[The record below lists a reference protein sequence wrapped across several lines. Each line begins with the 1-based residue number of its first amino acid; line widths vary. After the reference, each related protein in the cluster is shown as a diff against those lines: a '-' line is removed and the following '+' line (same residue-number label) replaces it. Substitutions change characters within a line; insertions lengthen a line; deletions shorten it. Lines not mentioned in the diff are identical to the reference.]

1 MVPIK
6 EALTFDD
13 VTLAPKY
20 SEILPSD
27 VDTSIKLT
35 ETLKLKIPLLSSAM
49 DTVTESKMAIAIA
62 KSGGLGIIHRNL
74 DIKKQILEIKK
85 VKKQKLLVGA
95 AVGAGPN
102 EFNRAEGILKENI
115 DMIVV
120 DTAHG
125 HTKKV
130 SEIIKF
136 IKKNKNKR
144 TALCAGNIAT
154 PEAAKFLL
162 KLGVDI
168 IKEGVDLIVVDTA
181 HGHTKKVGE
190 IIRFIKKIKNNKIAL
205 CAGNIATPEAAKY
218 LIKLGV
224 DIIKIGIGPGSIC
237 TTRLVAG
244 IGVPQLSAI
253 LSVRNGIKNKNVK
266 IISDGGIKYS
276 GDLAKA
282 FAAGADAVM
291 IGSLFA
297 GTDET
302 PGKLIKKNGKLF
314 KSFRGMGSV
323 GAMNKGSADRYFQT
337 KQKDSSKY
345 VPEGVEGFV
354 KYKGDVGSIVYKLI
368 GGLKSSMGYLGSKN
382 IIKLRNKP
390 NFVKIT
396 KAGFYESMV
405 HNVDVVK
412 NDSKY

>member
-1 MVPIK
+1 MIMVPIK

-13 VTLAPKY
+13 VTLVPKY
-20 SEILPSD
+20 SEVLPSE
-27 VDTSIKLT
+27 VDTSIKFT

-62 KSGGLGIIHRNL
+62 KAGGLGIIHRNL
-74 DIKKQILEIKK
+74 DIKKQVFEIKK
-85 VKKQKLLVGA
+85 VKKQNLMVGA
-95 AVGAGPN
+95 AVGAGLK
-102 EFNRAEGILKENI
+102 EFKRAKALLKENV

-130 SEIIKF
+130 SEIIRF
-136 IKKNKNKR
+136 IKKLKNKK

-154 PEAAKFLL
+154 TDAAKF
-162 KLGVDI
+162 
-168 IKEGVDLIVVDTA
+168 
-181 HGHTKKVGE
+181 
-190 IIRFIKKIKNNKIAL
+190 
-205 CAGNIATPEAAKY
+205 

-224 DIIKIGIGPGSIC
+224 DIIKVGIGPGSIC

-253 LSVRNGIKNKNVK
+253 LNVRNGIKKRNVK
-266 IISDGGIKYS
+266 LISDGGIKYS

-302 PGKLIKKNGKLF
+302 PGKLIKKMENYLKVLE
-314 KSFRGMGSV
+314 GMGSV
-323 GAMNKGSADRYFQT
+323 GAMNKGSADRYFQS
-337 KQKDSSKY
+337 KQKDTSKY
-345 VPEGVEGFV
+345 VPEGVEGLA
-354 KYKGDVGSIVYKLI
+354 KYKGKVDKIIYKLV
-368 GGLKSSMGYLGSKN
+368 GGLRSSMGYLGSKQ
-382 IIKLRNKP
+382 IKYLRNKP
-390 NFVKIT
+390 QFVKIT